1 MELLG
6 LRLELLE
13 AAFGVDV
20 DGIFGVF
27 ANIELVFELLR
38 RLYIEKYPS
47 AKKQPMTAWVMDF
60 GPPQADMMMFLAG
73 GAEMEMDE
81 GQHC

>member
-13 AAFGVDV
+13 SAFGVDV

-27 ANIELVFELLR
+27 ADIELVFELLR
-38 RLYIEKYPS
+38 RLYIGKSPS
-47 AKKQPMTAWVMDF
+47 AKTKPMTAWVMDF
-60 GPPQADMMMFLAG
+60 GLLG
-73 GAEMEMDE
+73 LT
-81 GQHC
+81 